1 MKILVQESLADNFS
15 PDRLILLSHFVKYCV
30 RALDLHEELRVFVV
44 DDRHRY
50 GIETTASY
58 VSDELAIYVYG
69 KGRSFVDILKSISHE
84 MVHAKQHELGYELP
98 GHYLHFHSEVEDEAN
113 AEGMTLLNAYTEV
126 MGRDIIY
133 DN

>member
-30 RALDLHEELRVFVV
+30 RVLGLHEELRVFVV
-44 DDRHRY
+44 DNRRRY
-50 GIETTASY
+50 GIETTAAY
-58 VSDELAIYVYG
+58 IPNDCAIYVYG

-98 GHYLHFHSEVEDEAN
+98 GHYLHFHSDVEDEAN
-113 AEGMTLLNAYTEV
+113 AEGMSLLNAYTEV